1 MFTDVE
7 KNEGFRFKVSGI
19 EGIRHL
25 RIGISENEIMNSD
38 YNFKFEDLQ
47 VYQKAMDFGEVVN
60 SQVKEFPNH
69 ELYALSSQFRR
80 ASDSIALNLAE
91 GYPGSDAQFVKHI
104 NHAIYSA
111 NECVSCSTKAIRRQ
125 YITTEQNEENRRI
138 LSEMTK
144 MMSSLRNKVLERK
157 NKN

>member
-1 MFTDVE
+1 
-7 KNEGFRFKVSGI
+7 
-19 EGIRHL
+19 
-25 RIGISENEIMNSD
+25 MNSN

-60 SQVKEFPNH
+60 SQVKAFPKH

-80 ASDSIALNLAE
+80 ASDSVALNLAE

-111 NECVSCSTKAIRRQ
+111 NECVSCSTKAIRRN
-125 YITTEQNEENRRI
+125 YITQDQNENNRKLI
-138 LSEMTK
+138 SEMTK
-144 MMSSLRNKVLERK
+144 MMSSLRKKILERNKK
-157 NKN
+157 N